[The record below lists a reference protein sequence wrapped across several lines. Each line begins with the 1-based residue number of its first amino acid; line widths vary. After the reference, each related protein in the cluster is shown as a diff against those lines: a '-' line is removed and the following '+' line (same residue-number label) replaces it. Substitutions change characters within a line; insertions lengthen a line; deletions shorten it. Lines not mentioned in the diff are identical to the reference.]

1 MVEGVQTGK
10 LMDWDKA
17 EQNVKDLIL
26 LYQSIGYAG
35 IFGLTFLNNLLQ
47 RFWNGERSEDLYES
61 MMEAE

>member
-17 EQNVKDLIL
+17 EQNVKDLIP

-35 IFGLTFLNNLLQ
+35 I
-47 RFWNGERSEDLYES
+47 
-61 MMEAE
+61 